1 LTWPKLAVD
10 TLADGYW
17 KDAQNEFVRFRKLPG
32 APAMRSFFCGRQREE
47 IDLTKV
53 RSTQANS
60 GL

>member
-1 LTWPKLAVD
+1 MPDSSGFERRQLRNPTRTIYDNKLIWV
-10 TLADGYW
+10 
-17 KDAQNEFVRFRKLPG
+17 PS
-32 APAMRSFFCGRQREE
+32 PAMRSFFSGRRREE